1 MRQPERFL
9 QAGLAGDQ
17 AMMLQQRGF
26 AVLQRYRDMLRQLAG
41 AEGGIG
47 RAGDRIP
54 AGRGDHIVDGRDG
67 PVEDRH
73 RRTMDSVIVDHR
85 LGIGPRLVGRLMKTP
100 FAGGQFSL
108 LMLAVGINKDDL
120 VFRQLFIRD
129 TGGGD
134 QHSSLIAHADIA
146 GGPLI

>member
-1 MRQPERFL
+1 
-9 QAGLAGDQ
+9 
-17 AMMLQQRGF
+17 
-26 AVLQRYRDMLRQLAG
+26 
-41 AEGGIG
+41 
-47 RAGDRIP
+47 
-54 AGRGDHIVDGRDG
+54 
-67 PVEDRH
+67 
-73 RRTMDSVIVDHR
+73 MDSVIVDHR

-108 LMLAVGINKDDL
+108 LMLAIGINKDDL